1 MGNIMSA
8 AFGFITRNFK
18 NATVLRFDFSFLKSI
33 YYLIL

>member
-18 NATVLRFDFSFLKSI
+18 NATVLRFDSFLKSI
-33 YYLIL
+33 YYY